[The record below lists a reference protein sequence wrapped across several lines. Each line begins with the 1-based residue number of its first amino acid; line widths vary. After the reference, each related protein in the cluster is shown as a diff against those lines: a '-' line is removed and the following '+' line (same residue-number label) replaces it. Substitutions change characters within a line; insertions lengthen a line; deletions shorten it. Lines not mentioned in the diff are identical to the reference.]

1 MRSFQFPG
9 LATLAL
15 SVCIAVTGAT
25 VTPAKAVSI
34 DFAST
39 AQFGP
44 LKEGAIGGPNGVYQN
59 PLNILQGFPMDGLQ
73 ITSNGTNSA
82 YMDSYSGG
90 KRGGL
95 GACSVITAS
104 GQCNPS
110 NDDNLSLGEEI
121 TISLV
126 SGGLFNWTVTEFR
139 DDDHNLATL
148 TDTLTVTTNGCTLS
162 ATTFGDE
169 LSMTYTGI
177 TSITYGFGGASPDNY
192 YIAVADLTLPPITN
206 TEVPEP
212 GTLLVL
218 GLGIVGLG
226 IARRKIR
233 T

>member
-1 MRSFQFPG
+1 MRIFKFPG

-15 SVCIAVTGAT
+15 SIGLAAAGAT

-34 DFAST
+34 DFAT
-39 AQFGP
+39 IAQSGP
-44 LKEGAIGGPNGVYQN
+44 LHEGAIGGPNGVYQN
-59 PLNILQGFPMDGLQ
+59 PLTILQGSPLDGLQ
-73 ITSNGTNSA
+73 ITANGSNSA

-95 GACSVITAS
+95 GACSVINSS
-104 GQCNPS
+104 GQCSPS
-110 NDDNLSLGEEI
+110 NDDNLSFGEEI
-121 TISLV
+121 TISLI
-126 SGGLFNWTVTEFR
+126 SGGVFNWTVTEFR
-139 DDDHNLATL
+139 EDDHNLAAL
-148 TDTLTVTTNGCTLS
+148 TDTLTVTTNGGTLS